1 MKRFL
6 NLQRI
11 LDSREMSNPIKAFMQ
26 KNIHPLWDKL
36 PNWVQIV
43 VCVSIVFGGIVHLKQ
58 CNLEVEK
65 SRGPLKPEH
74 RW

>member
-11 LDSREMSNPIKAFMQ
+11 LEIREMSNPIKAFME
-26 KNIHPLWDKL
+26 KLIHPLWDKL
-36 PNWVQIV
+36 PNWVQII
-43 VCVSIVFGGIVHLKQ
+43 VCLCIFVGGIVWLNEMYADHWASK
-58 CNLEVEK
+58 
-65 SRGPLKPEH
+65 GPLKEKY